1 MLENS
6 ILPRTITSR
15 RLDELWLHV
24 LYTCNLKCRHCLFG
38 CSPEMGRTGELTLAE
53 CQEYVQTALDTGV
66 KVIYLTGGEPLL
78 WSNVREF
85 LTWYYD
91 LEKVLPLTILTNGTL
106 IDQEQARFF
115 SNFTSQGLNLR
126 VSLECYTQQNHEEY
140 RGTGSFGRALQGIKN
155 LNGFGIRPWV
165 AYVNKSGGCV
175 DGLGAQMLETDF
187 RQRLGEEYGL
197 EIAGLKIIAAY
208 SKGRF
213 ANQVDFLVGPEKVAE
228 RINSVQCNY
237 GVAISKDGVFPC
249 PILVDVPQAKLS
261 YTLQAAL
268 IKPFNLDYEFCKS
281 CFATGTC
288 CGQ

>member
-1 MLENS
+1 MIGNS
-6 ILPRTITSR
+6 LQSRTITSR

-38 CSPEMGRTGELTLAE
+38 G
-53 CQEYVQTALDTGV
+53 
-66 KVIYLTGGEPLL
+66 
-78 WSNVREF
+78 EF
-85 LTWYYD
+85 LTWYYN
-91 LEKVLPLTILTNGTL
+91 LEQVLPLTILTNGTL
-106 IDQEQARFF
+106 VDIEKARLF

-140 RGTGSFGRALQGIKN
+140 RGTGSFERAIQGIKN
-155 LNGFGIRPWV
+155 LNDLGIRPWV

-175 DGLGAQMLETDF
+175 DGLGAQKLETDF

-213 ANQVDFLVGPEKVAE
+213 AGRVDVRVGPEKVAE
-228 RINSVQCNY
+228 RIKSVQCNY

-261 YTLQAAL
+261 GTLQEAL
-268 IKPFNLDYEFCKS
+268 SKAFSLDYEFCSS